1 MCVNDS
7 NIKFVGKK
15 NFIIYPTTLLG
26 ESISYKNNNLQ
37 LLKFMKKQKSIAN
50 KPPFNK
56 KKNKYNQLRVLTSF
70 VTRTVYL

>member
-7 NIKFVGKK
+7 NINFVGKK
-15 NFIIYPTTLLG
+15 NFIIYPTTPLG

-50 KPPFNK
+50 
-56 KKNKYNQLRVLTSF
+56 
-70 VTRTVYL
+70 

>member
-7 NIKFVGKK
+7 NINFVGEK
-15 NFIIYPTTLLG
+15 NFIIYPTTLLS

-50 KPPFNK
+50 
-56 KKNKYNQLRVLTSF
+56 
-70 VTRTVYL
+70 

>member
-7 NIKFVGKK
+7 NINFVGKK

-37 LLKFMKKQKSIAN
+37 LLKFMRKQKSIAN
-50 KPPFNK
+50 
-56 KKNKYNQLRVLTSF
+56 
-70 VTRTVYL
+70 